1 MEDSAKR
8 AMEDISFIKKAI
20 RNSQAQFHLLSK
32 FFILTAL
39 LDISISVFYAVTL
52 FVTTSIEQQKAVS
65 TFIRLF
71 NITAYC
77 ILAVVFIMK
86 RYKMKQSSTEITIR
100 FMDLWGTVL
109 FVIPVAVYIINA
121 LVGLT
126 GLFFHLSPASDEG
139 FIVIY
144 VQLTIKIVS
153 ICFAVIIT
161 GMLLDNRF
169 VGGYGLAILLFY
181 LLSFIFPRSIE
192 IKTILDWIPSRTATV
207 SLVPQSIYSA
217 VIIPFTYLMIGLTV
231 KNKAENTDGAA

>member
-1 MEDSAKR
+1 MEDSEKR
-8 AMEDISFIKKAI
+8 ALEDISFIKMAI

-32 FFILTAL
+32 FFVLTAL
-39 LDISISVFYAVTL
+39 LDISISAFYYVTL
-52 FVTTSIEQQKAVS
+52 FVTTSIEQQKAVI
-65 TFIRLF
+65 TFMRLF
-71 NITAYC
+71 NIVAYC
-77 ILAVVFIMK
+77 ILAVVFIIK
-86 RYKMKQSSTEITIR
+86 RRKIKQSSTEITIR

-109 FVIPVAVYIINA
+109 FVIPVAVYIINV

-139 FIVIY
+139 YITIY

-161 GMLLDNRF
+161 GMLMNNRLI
-169 VGGYGLAILLFY
+169 GGYGLAILLLY

-207 SLVPQSIYSA
+207 SLIPQSVYTA
-217 VIIPFTYLMIGLTV
+217 VIIPFTYLVLGLTV
-231 KNKAENTDGAA
+231 KNKAGQTDGAT